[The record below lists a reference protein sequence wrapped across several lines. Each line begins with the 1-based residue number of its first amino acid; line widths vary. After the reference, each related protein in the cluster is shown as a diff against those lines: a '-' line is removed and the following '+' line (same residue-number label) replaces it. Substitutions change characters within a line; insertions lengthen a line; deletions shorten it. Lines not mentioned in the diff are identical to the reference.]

1 MRRCVIAFIGEELTL
16 TPAQEFRETRDWL
29 AQHKRDPFLWLIIL
43 MPLTL
48 AAINF
53 GGSIGLASA
62 FPRTDAKRAI
72 ERVSPTVHIVE
83 VRSFF
88 CKLPHG
94 TYIFGY
100 DLSATNEQGQEKI
113 VGRIC
118 RDIFKGQWVWAFENP
133 KT

>member
-1 MRRCVIAFIGEELTL
+1 M

-29 AQHKRDPFLWLIIL
+29 AQHMRDPFLWIIIL

-48 AAINF
+48 AVINI
-53 GGSIGLASA
+53 GGFYLASR

-72 ERVSPTVHIVE
+72 ESVSVKITE
-83 VRSFF
+83 VKQF
-88 CKLPHG
+88 CRLPHG

-100 DLSATNEQGQEKI
+100 ELEAINEEGQIKK

-118 RDIFKGQWVWAFENP
+118 RDILNRQWVWAFRDPENHSW
-133 KT
+133 

>member
-1 MRRCVIAFIGEELTL
+1 M

-29 AQHKRDPFLWLIIL
+29 AQHKRDPFLWLLIL

-48 AAINF
+48 FVITS
-53 GGSIGLASA
+53 GGSIILPSA

-72 ERVSPTVHIVE
+72 EQVSPSVGIVE
-83 VRSFF
+83 PRSF

-94 TYIFGY
+94 TYLFGY
-100 DLSATNEQGQEKI
+100 DLAAMNDQGQVKK

-118 RDIFKGQWVWAFENP
+118 RDIFNRQWVWAFDDP
-133 KT
+133 KNRLSVE

>member
-1 MRRCVIAFIGEELTL
+1 M

-29 AQHKRDPFLWLIIL
+29 TQHKRDPFLWIIIL

-48 AAINF
+48 AVIHLVGF
-53 GGSIGLASA
+53 TVLSSA

-72 ERVSPTVHIVE
+72 ESVSPS
-83 VRSFF
+83 VRIAEIRTFF

-100 DLSATNEQGQEKI
+100 DLAAINEQGQETK

-118 RDIFKGQWVWAFENP
+118 RDISNRQWVWAFDDPE
-133 KT
+133 KS